1 MRNHDSAASAF
12 LRCSS
17 MTSSTTG
24 GDRPDAALL
33 EQLRRRSLGDDADW
47 FEGAKILAGN
57 SFARGIARVF
67 GLDLKPLDRAA
78 RDFDQL
84 LDTVARSIGLFAE
97 HGWAPS
103 GSMPMPAYDAAVRAL
118 ADGGTIDAAEDAL
131 VQGWNDKTVLAS
143 LHHRVLGLGLG
154 KDEEIEG
161 WFRERGRL
169 VRLAW
174 QHHLAGAYEAAIPLV
189 FAQIDGITADATASP
204 QEPAGGMFF
213 SKHPTRQAEVVDDT
227 TLAGMND
234 ALPVV
239 RNYYSER
246 RDFTGALGS
255 DGRHG
260 IMHGRELRYDT
271 LANSTRAFVL
281 LAAVVEWAQPRIRAE
296 IDRRVAERDRQFA
309 ASDDTDDEGRRLDRR
324 GFSSTREA
332 LRRLALAQSGY
343 WNSHGRFAS
352 LMELVSDKGMST
364 LLMAPETTVV
374 RASTGA
380 WWGWSRSASGWVFA
394 IGALGAQPLG
404 WRYYDG
410 PGVPEEGPLGTDWRT
425 SDSGNWSGDWS

>member
-1 MRNHDSAASAF
+1 MTDITAA
-12 LRCSS
+12 
-17 MTSSTTG
+17 G
-24 GDRPDAALL
+24 ERPDPALI

-47 FEGAKILAGN
+47 FHGAKVLAGN
-57 SFARGIARVF
+57 SFARGIARIL
-67 GLDLKPLDRAA
+67 GLDLKPLDRAT

-84 LDTVARSIGLFAE
+84 LDTVARSVGLFAE
-97 HGWAPS
+97 RGWAPS
-103 GSMPMPAYDAAVRAL
+103 GSMPMPAYEAAIKEL

-131 VQGWNDKTVLAS
+131 VRGWNDKTILAS

-154 KDEEIEG
+154 KSDEIEG

-174 QHHLAGAYEAAIPLV
+174 DHHIGGAYEAAIPLV
-189 FAQIDGITADATASP
+189 FAQIDGITADATATP
-204 QEPAGGMFF
+204 QEPAGRMFF

-239 RNYYSER
+239 RDYYSER

-255 DGRHG
+255 GGRHG
-260 IMHGRELRYDT
+260 VMHGRELRYDT
-271 LANSTRAFVL
+271 AANSTRAFVL

-296 IDRRVAERDRQFA
+296 IDRRVTERDRQFA

-343 WNSHGRFAS
+343 WNSHRRFAS
-352 LMELVSDKGMST
+352 MAELVSDAGLST
-364 LLMAPETTVV
+364 LLVMPETITI
-374 RASTGA
+374 ANGSAEA
-380 WWGWSRSASGWVFA
+380 WWAWSRSESGWVFA

-404 WRYYDG
+404 WRYFDG
-410 PGVPEEGPLGTDWRT
+410 PEAPGEGPLGTDWRI
-425 SDSGNWSGDWS
+425 SDRGNWNGDWS